1 MSESSRVSHHEDEC
15 QHRGNTDVS
24 PKLEE
29 IHCEGT
35 RLLVMEWLGQ
45 DRHPSAGPD
54 VTEMCCTFGSFNK
67 GSCGLGVGVNI
78 DPIKACPRDG
88 RLEIHGKSIE
98 GSAHLTMVDEG
109 CELRP
114 GSSRSG

>member
-1 MSESSRVSHHEDEC
+1 M
-15 QHRGNTDVS
+15 T
-24 PKLEE
+24 K
-29 IHCEGT
+29 
-35 RLLVMEWLGQ
+35 
-45 DRHPSAGPD
+45 
-54 VTEMCCTFGSFNK
+54 MCCTFGS
-67 GSCGLGVGVNI
+67 VNI

>member
-1 MSESSRVSHHEDEC
+1 
-15 QHRGNTDVS
+15 
-24 PKLEE
+24 
-29 IHCEGT
+29 
-35 RLLVMEWLGQ
+35 MERLGQ
-45 DRHPSAGPD
+45 ERHLSAGLE
-54 VTEMCCTFGSFNK
+54 VTKMCCTFGRVNKK

-98 GSAHLTMVDEG
+98 GSAHLTMADED

-114 GSSRSG
+114 GSSCSG